1 MACFTFLAPC
11 NSALPASVKVNLR
24 VVRYN
29 SCTPSSSSNR
39 ANLLLTTEFVR
50 PFCSATLLK
59 LPNSIT

>member
-1 MACFTFLAPC
+1 M
-11 NSALPASVKVNLR
+11 PASVKVNLR